1 MFLLSESL
9 GSLKGRRHILV
20 RRHFREALMANE
32 LEEMLS
38 DVWRGRHVIV
48 LLSVQPGVIDG
59 HLSLA
64 WEINELTLI
73 LATFV
78 H

>member
-1 MFLLSESL
+1 
-9 GSLKGRRHILV
+9 
-20 RRHFREALMANE
+20 MANE

>member
-1 MFLLSESL
+1 MFLLSKSL

-20 RRHFREALMANE
+20 RRQFRETLIANE

-38 DVWRGRHVIV
+38 GVWQGRHVIA
-48 LLSVQPGVIDG
+48 LLSVEPGVIDG
-59 HLSLA
+59 YLFLA